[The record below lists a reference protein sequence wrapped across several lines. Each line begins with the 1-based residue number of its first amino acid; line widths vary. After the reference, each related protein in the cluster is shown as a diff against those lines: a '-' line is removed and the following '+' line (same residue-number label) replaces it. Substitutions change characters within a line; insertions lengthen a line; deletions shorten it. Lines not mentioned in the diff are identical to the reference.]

1 MNTKDPEG
9 CCLLV
14 SGQSLAPSQTNTVS
28 TLMSEVSGT
37 FVRDTLVSQ
46 DTNARQTRELTLS
59 KRTDE
64 NIEEKDRAQLEELE

>member
-1 MNTKDPEG
+1 MPARLRSVADAFSNKHGVDVNVGGERHLHARHA
-9 CCLLV
+9 CK
-14 SGQSLAPSQTNTVS
+14 S
-28 TLMSEVSGT
+28 
-37 FVRDTLVSQ
+37 